1 MLNIGFQTLGNDAI
15 SMASSLLSG
24 NSIEAYKMVFFFGIV
39 RRFIWANV
47 AKKKKKNEKIFF

>member
-24 NSIEAYKMVFFFGIV
+24 NSIEAAKMVFFFGMV
-39 RRFIWANV
+39 GGFIGANV
-47 AKKKKKNEKIFF
+47 AK

>member
-24 NSIEAYKMVFFFGIV
+24 NSIEAAKMVFFFGIV
-39 RRFIWANV
+39 GGFIGANV
-47 AKKKKKNEKIFF
+47 AK